1 MSKTTDEN
9 KNLIEK
15 NLKYIG
21 LNLDEIPEFLTEFEP
36 LNFRPLK
43 SYDEAKYKIYRHIN
57 VQDIQ
62 ILITPTDRLTDIK
75 EKYKLAAPIYAYLDE
90 KSEENI
96 EKFATFLKMLTN
108 LDVEKLEKIEEEQEK
123 LKNVIPAKVKYE
135 NHYIWQI
142 YYSDYAH
149 KYFMLVPTNEQ
160 DVSGLFYLLKKQID
174 SAKNEKEETIFV
186 PISYL
191 EYSGEFLTKSEMID
205 IENYLWYFTKEWVD
219 IYEVYDEK
227 NKMSIRIVGQTNV
240 YEKIKSDYVVVL
252 NSKKEAGEFY
262 KLLKAMFILATGA
275 QTEYKFKAQIST
287 EGKLEFIHKN
297 RVMSYEIL
305 ARYINEE
312 YIEKIEKLKKEIK
325 ETKKLEKRLKRFNLI
340 VEELVQEYL
349 LRQKQIATFLECKKT
364 FFGRVKYYF
373 KKKKDVPIVK
383 KPEKVERDTSTVEK
397 ELQELYEEK
406 EQYTIEDLIDICAKL
421 EDKRKENTNINLDI
435 NAIETKKEVLTRK
448 IDNADLYIKE
458 IDKHKKSIFEFWK
471 FTSKDEVQT
480 LNQGTEEEEK
490 KREKIEKY
498 FDYEEDL
505 EDLGKKVDELQRRK
519 LSKNE
524 TDSIFAAKHTINSI
538 RELDRVRKSKYNT
551 TENVKL
557 EQNKEEKGE
566 GKLEQIE
573 SIIQEE
579 SNKVE
584 QKEESVVDKQ
594 DVHEDTKVEK
604 IELIENRK
612 IFEKELEELKEEY
625 KENIE
630 YINMK
635 DFDIFGGLSEDI
647 TKIKMINNQKHR
659 EIEKD
664 KYKVL
669 NVNLETQVDVYRDN
683 LQYYLGLIKEAFNK
697 IQAPYNMSIYKIN
710 DKKEINGIDIFD
722 INPEKAIQDIMNSE
736 KENIILCRVNIKEKM
751 PIIYY
756 SNIMFY
762 DNFNKTLPLGMDL
775 STEVLI
781 DLDKIKV
788 ECIKEEEFN
797 INYYL
802 EEEAVTKK
810 IKVYEYDTSNVM

>member
-1 MSKTTDEN
+1 MSKITDEN

-75 EKYKLAAPIYAYLDE
+75 EKYKLAAPIYTYLDE
-90 KSEENI
+90 TSEENI
-96 EKFATFLKMLTN
+96 EKFATFLKMVTN

-123 LKNVIPAKVKYE
+123 LKNKIPTKVKYE

-149 KYFMLVPTNEQ
+149 KYFMLVPTNER
-160 DVSGLFYLLKKQID
+160 DVSGLFYLLKKQIN
-174 SAKNEKEETIFV
+174 SLKKEKEETIFV

-219 IYEVYDEK
+219 IYEVYDEA
-227 NKMSIRIVGQTNV
+227 NKMSVRIVGQTNV
-240 YEKIKSDYVVVL
+240 YEKIKSDYVIEL
-252 NSKKEAGEFY
+252 SSKKEAGEFY

-287 EGKLEFIHKN
+287 EGKIEFIHKN
-297 RVMSYEIL
+297 KVMSYEIL
-305 ARYINEE
+305 AKYINEE
-312 YIEKIEKLKKEIK
+312 YAEKIGKLKKEIS
-325 ETKKLEKRLKRFNLI
+325 ETKKLEKRLKRFNSI

-373 KKKKDVPIVK
+373 KKKKEVPIVK
-383 KPEKVERDTSTVEK
+383 KPEKVERDTSTVDK

-406 EQYTIEDLIDICAKL
+406 EQYTIEDIIDICAKL

-480 LNQGTEEEEK
+480 LNQGAEEEEK

-524 TDSIFAAKHTINSI
+524 TDSVFAVKHAINSI
-538 RELDRVRKSKYNT
+538 RELDRSRKNKINKNNEGEV
-551 TENVKL
+551 TEKHEQENNVV
-557 EQNKEEKGE
+557 EIKE
-566 GKLEQIE
+566 
-573 SIIQEE
+573 
-579 SNKVE
+579 
-584 QKEESVVDKQ
+584 
-594 DVHEDTKVEK
+594 
-604 IELIENRK
+604 
-612 IFEKELEELKEEY
+612 IFEKELKELKEEY
-625 KENIE
+625 RENIE

-669 NVNLETQVDVYRDN
+669 NVNLETKVDVYRDN

-697 IQAPYNMSIYKIN
+697 IQAPYNMSVYKIN
-710 DKKEINGIDIFD
+710 NQKEIDGINIFD
-722 INPEKAIQDIMNSE
+722 INPENALKNIMESNEEDIT
-736 KENIILCRVNIKEKM
+736 LCRVNIKEKM

-775 STEVLI
+775 SSEVVI
-781 DLDKIKV
+781 DLDKIQV
-788 ECIKEEEFN
+788 ECVKEEKFY
-797 INYYL
+797 INCYMNEY
-802 EEEAVTKK
+802 EAVTKK
-810 IKVYEYDTSNVM
+810 VKVYEYETSNIM

>member
-9 KNLIEK
+9 KKIIEK
-15 NLKYIG
+15 KLDYIG
-21 LNLDEIPEFLTEFEP
+21 LNLDKIPAFLTEFEP

-62 ILITPTDRLTDIK
+62 ILVTPTDRLTDIK
-75 EKYKLAAPIYAYLDE
+75 ERYKLATPIFTYLDQ

-108 LDVEKLEKIEEEQEK
+108 LDIEKLEKIEAEQNK
-123 LKNVIPAKVKYE
+123 LKDAIPAKVKYE
-135 NHYIWQI
+135 NHYIWQV

-160 DVSGLFYLLKKQID
+160 DASGLFYLLKKQI
-174 SAKNEKEETIFV
+174 SSKKNRKKETIFV
-186 PISYL
+186 PISHL
-191 EYSGEFLTKSEMID
+191 EYSGEFLTKSEIID

-219 IYEVYDEK
+219 VYEVYDE
-227 NKMSIRIVGQTNV
+227 NDKMSIRIVGKTNV

-252 NSKKEAGEFY
+252 DSKKEATEFY

-275 QTEYKFKAQIST
+275 QTEYKFKAQISE
-287 EGKLEFIHKN
+287 EGNLQFVHNNKVI
-297 RVMSYEIL
+297 SYEGL
-305 ARYINEE
+305 AEYINVE
-312 YIEKIEKLKKEIK
+312 YKEKIEKLKKEIA
-325 ETKKLEKRLKRFNLI
+325 ETKKLEKRLKRFNSI
-340 VEELVQEYL
+340 VEELTQEYL
-349 LRQKQIATFLECKKT
+349 LRQRQIATFLECKKT
-364 FFGRVKYYF
+364 FFGRVKYFF

-383 KPEKVERDTSTVEK
+383 KTEKVERDASSVEK
-397 ELQELYEEK
+397 ELQELYDEK

-421 EDKRKENTNINLDI
+421 EEKRRENTNIDMDI
-435 NAIETKKEVLTRK
+435 NAIETKKEVLTKK

-480 LNQGTEEEEK
+480 LNQGKEEEENN
-490 KREKIEKY
+490 REKIERF
-498 FDYEEDL
+498 FDYEGDL
-505 EDLGKKVDELQRRK
+505 EDLGKMVDEIQRRK

-524 TDSIFAAKHTINSI
+524 TDSIFAVKHAIDSI
-538 RELDRVRKSKYNT
+538 RELDRARKSRNS
-551 TENVKL
+551 
-557 EQNKEEKGE
+557 KEEKGE
-566 GKLEQIE
+566 SVEAKKEL
-573 SIIQEE
+573 QEE
-579 SNKVE
+579 AVKKAEV
-584 QKEESVVDKQ
+584 
-594 DVHEDTKVEK
+594 
-604 IELIENRK
+604 IENRNV
-612 IFEKELEELKEEY
+612 FEKELKKLQEEY

-669 NVNLETQVDVYRDN
+669 NVNLETEVDVYRDN
-683 LQYYLGLIKEAFNK
+683 LQYYLGLVQEALNK
-697 IQAPYNMSIYKIN
+697 IQSPYNMSVYKIN
-710 DKKEINGIDIFD
+710 NKKGIDGINIFD
-722 INPEKAIQDIMNSE
+722 INPENAIQNVMESK
-736 KENIILCRVNIKEKM
+736 KENIILCRVNMKEQM

-775 STEVLI
+775 STEVLL
-781 DLDKIKV
+781 DLDKIQIK
-788 ECIKEEEFN
+788 CIKEEEFN
-797 INYYL
+797 INYCSSEY
-802 EEEAVTKK
+802 EVITKK
-810 IKVYEYDTSNVM
+810 VKVYEYETDNIM